1 MRVSIR
7 VNLRPVFPLGMN
19 LRLKKSFTSSLPLK
33 ALEIVCSLKQ
43 KGVARIGDKF
53 HFPPSVS
60 LRIPLRMNRA
70 CSHGLEEVCFYE
82 AIFISGLCFL
92 IHPFIS
98 ELSHLNLAPGQLVPN
113 SWRMVICC
121 MVLWLSA
128 NDKDIIRVDE
138 FFHLYHLR
146 PSTHSGYWEFKPWD
160 AKSRLAFDSPSSLHE

>member
-82 AIFISGLCFL
+82 AISPVGYAFSSISS
-92 IHPFIS
+92 S
-98 ELSHLNLAPGQLVPN
+98 ESCP
-113 SWRMVICC
+113 I
-121 MVLWLSA
+121 
-128 NDKDIIRVDE
+128 
-138 FFHLYHLR
+138 
-146 PSTHSGYWEFKPWD
+146 
-160 AKSRLAFDSPSSLHE
+160 